1 MPITSEGR
9 VMLLLFVLLAG
20 EKLALVQGVSGS
32 QNDRIEV
39 KAGGLVAR
47 EGEPGCAF
55 GVLRLGKGKRTLPYF
70 IVLRHGLGGVGKS
83 ESSESVMLED
93 RKAEVK
99 HTLTLDGKTLVIGH
113 VIEVSAD
120 GKKATKEA
128 ITLNGKAMEPSKGRV
143 FLVDLTV
150 SPAKVE
156 QRNKLTLPADV
167 GDVTAEKGAAE
178 LHRRVL
184 ADLAKQDKTIEAFLE
199 GK

>member
-1 MPITSEGR
+1 
-9 VMLLLFVLLAG
+9 MLVLFVLLAG
-20 EKLALVQGVSGS
+20 DKLALVQGVSGS

-39 KAGGLVAR
+39 RAGGLVAH
-47 EGEPGCAF
+47 EGKAGCAF

-70 IVLRHGLGGVGKS
+70 IVLRHGLGGGGKS

-93 RKAEVK
+93 QKADVK

-113 VIEVSAD
+113 TVEVSAD
-120 GKKATKEA
+120 GKKVTKESIA
-128 ITLNGKAMEPSKGRV
+128 LNGKAMEPGKGRV

-150 SPAKVE
+150 SPPKVE

-167 GDVTAEKGAAE
+167 GDLTAEKGASE
-178 LHRRVL
+178 LAQRVL
-184 ADLAKQDKTIEAFLE
+184 ADLPKQDKTIKAFLE